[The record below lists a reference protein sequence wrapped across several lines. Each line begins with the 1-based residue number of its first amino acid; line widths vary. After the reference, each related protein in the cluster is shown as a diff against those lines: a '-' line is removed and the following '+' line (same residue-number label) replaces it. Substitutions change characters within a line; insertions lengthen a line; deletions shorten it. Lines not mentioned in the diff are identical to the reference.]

1 MKEQYLDRNQPLVS
15 ETDYACHYWSDSME
29 LLFPYFD
36 FTPGKRFIHSLKFR
50 GKSLCWWHLWP
61 NSHDSQNG
69 HQHLKHMLSPTSITN
84 TDECSVDIPYTLGPK
99 LYPTYN
105 VLASKI

>member
-36 FTPGKRFIHSLKFR
+36 FPR
-50 GKSLCWWHLWP
+50 
-61 NSHDSQNG
+61 
-69 HQHLKHMLSPTSITN
+69 
-84 TDECSVDIPYTLGPK
+84 EK
-99 LYPTYN
+99 LP
-105 VLASKI
+105 VLYQIGIVKG